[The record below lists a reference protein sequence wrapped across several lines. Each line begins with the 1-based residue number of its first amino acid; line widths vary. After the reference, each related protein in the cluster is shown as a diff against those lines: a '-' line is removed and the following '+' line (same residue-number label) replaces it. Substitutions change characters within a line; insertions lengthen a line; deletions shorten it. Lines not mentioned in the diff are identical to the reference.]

1 MLSRGNPPSV
11 ITFDRPSVPCPP
23 LTLDLLVSQQRALGL
38 TPSWMAPLDLNL
50 GFSGNVKS
58 VFVSAVPSPVVPV
71 PASATTVKY
80 VPLALM
86 AAAIKQA
93 ATARNIPCGALLE
106 QAVMAQARAQALSQ
120 ARAQALSQAAA
131 ISVPALP
138 INSTPAKI
146 IPKSEP
152 LEQSEIMSVTLAS
165 SSSPSKKCASSPEV
179 ESEEVILKRGTRML
193 PAAHV

>member
-71 PASATTVKY
+71 PASATTVKAGCHGPGSRSGF
-80 VPLALM
+80 VPRLAL
-86 AAAIKQA
+86 
-93 ATARNIPCGALLE
+93 RLCP
-106 QAVMAQARAQALSQ
+106 
-120 ARAQALSQAAA
+120 QAAA